1 MYQYVLGYII
11 IYRPLN
17 CPCPTVL
24 PWCEF
29 PIIWCN
35 KSPVIL
41 KIKIIKF
48 WSSFWACFFP
58 FFLEVRPPEFS
69 DFIRCHPISR
79 PLVPLA
85 NFREPPSNSP
95 FKITLW
101 ITFNKFRN
109 LNRPQ
114 QFWKKQLLN
123 SPFHIYTLTYMNHG
137 QHIRRS
143 QDYNFNP
150 PLQTSNDIYS
160 LLITPSFD
168 PHTPSLRPHALA
180 NAIFIWTI
188 TRFKAQCYKL

>member
-1 MYQYVLGYII
+1 MFSALYFIHSIFCRAWKLV
-11 IYRPLN
+11 
-17 CPCPTVL
+17 
-24 PWCEF
+24 
-29 PIIWCN
+29 
-35 KSPVIL
+35 
-41 KIKIIKF
+41 
-48 WSSFWACFFP
+48 SSLSSLRLW
-58 FFLEVRPPEFS
+58 PPEFS

-114 QFWKKQLLN
+114 QIWKQQLLN

-150 PLQTSNDIYS
+150 PLQTSNDIFFTNNP
-160 LLITPSFD
+160 LLWP
-168 PHTPSLRPHALA
+168 PHPLSTAPCFGKCHVYMD
-180 NAIFIWTI
+180 NN
-188 TRFKAQCYKL
+188 KV